1 MTRPRSRLRRNGDP
15 DTATRRRADHC
26 RPNGV
31 RNMDRQEGSITA
43 FLAFFA
49 VALFALMGL
58 VLDGGN
64 AMNAQQAAYDEAEQ
78 AARAGAGALSVDGL
92 RAGSIE
98 IDTQAAIAAA
108 EAYTVSSGHPG
119 TASVTDG
126 KVTVI
131 VRYRIPTSILGI
143 VGISSLSVS
152 ATASAVNVYGV
163 TKED

>member
-1 MTRPRSRLRRNGDP
+1 MGSEWIDRDRYPSRG
-15 DTATRRRADHC
+15 C
-26 RPNGV
+26 
-31 RNMDRQEGSITA
+31 
-43 FLAFFA
+43 
-49 VALFALMGL
+49 
-58 VLDGGN
+58 
-64 AMNAQQAAYDEAEQ
+64 
-78 AARAGAGALSVDGL
+78 
-92 RAGSIE
+92 
-98 IDTQAAIAAA
+98 AAA

-163 TKED
+163 TKEDSLRHPAGFARQTGPLVESSRFGL